1 MLLILRD
8 CKAGLCS
15 PVIYGPGICSPV
27 IHSPLAGSAI
37 DKKVKNVKCVQDH
50 LVLGWEIGDDDI
62 YEKK

>member
-1 MLLILRD
+1 M
-8 CKAGLCS
+8 
-15 PVIYGPGICSPV
+15 